1 MIPSLRDNIM
11 LSVDLTECKSS
22 VVLWSQERM
31 LIATIIN
38 NLSTEFSI
46 TVVTNSINQGI
57 VALGVGRNLYNWQF

>member
-22 VVLWSQERM
+22 IVLWSQERM

-46 TVVTNSINQGI
+46 TVSKRTLERRIKE
-57 VALGVGRNLYNWQF
+57 

>member
-1 MIPSLRDNIM
+1 M

-22 VVLWSQERM
+22 IVLWSQERM

-46 TVVTNSINQGI
+46 TVSKRTLERRIKE
-57 VALGVGRNLYNWQF
+57 